1 MLQQT
6 DLSSVFDRSD
16 DAKFS
21 LFLMAMGVT
30 STLHSWS
37 GTSVPQSTLVGMF
50 ALASPMAGTSKIM
63 AGRQQYQTKQMLQN
77 IFDTCK
83 EGFTYQ
89 ENSLQFVFCN

>member
-1 MLQQT
+1 
-6 DLSSVFDRSD
+6 
-16 DAKFS
+16 
-21 LFLMAMGVT
+21 MAMGVT